1 MIKIS
6 RAYLLHRVLEIKG
19 RDGVAVTDFFPHI
32 LQKAKLYFLEKF
44 NQRTPILGILGTVE
58 GEISFKTENWDGRTT
73 IPLLQMHASKPGNWR
88 TALQKLFSPKIKDLN
103 SRRFGGLLQ
112 RKGYFSISVNVTIC

>member
-6 RAYLLHRVLEIKG
+6 RAYLLHRVLEIKEE
-19 RDGVAVTDFFPHI
+19 DVEVIVTDSFLTF

-73 IPLLQMHASKPGNWR
+73 LPLLQMHASKPGNWR
-88 TALQKLFSPKIKDLN
+88 TAFYRN
-103 SRRFGGLLQ
+103 C
-112 RKGYFSISVNVTIC
+112 SVPNKRP